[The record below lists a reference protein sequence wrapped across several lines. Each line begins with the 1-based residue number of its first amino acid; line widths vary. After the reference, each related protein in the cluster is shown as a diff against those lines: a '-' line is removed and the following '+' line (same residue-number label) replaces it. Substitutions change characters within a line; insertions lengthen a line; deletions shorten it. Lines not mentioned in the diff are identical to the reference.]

1 MEFVIEEDGRRMA
14 GEWWV
19 EGWSE
24 REERGRQRHTETHKR
39 DLATERVG
47 QRQKQGQA
55 RRERENPYE

>member
-14 GEWWV
+14 GGV
-19 EGWSE
+19 VGRGWSE
-24 REERGRQRHTETHKR
+24 REERGRQRHVETHKR

-55 RRERENPYE
+55 RRERESI